1 MPVVPTAHDPQS
13 LSAPGAPMDS
23 TAVWLSALVLVV
35 LTATAVYSVERAES
49 TSTAALLCAVLCLI
63 APVVGPRSGCWLGG
77 SSCPWHAT
85 GTGEM
90 TACGQNAGWMVV
102 AVVVCGP

>member
-1 MPVVPTAHDPQS
+1 MPAVPTAHDPQP

-63 APVVGPRSGCWLGG
+63 APVVGPLVWLLARRVIV
-77 SSCPWHAT
+77 P
-85 GTGEM
+85 
-90 TACGQNAGWMVV
+90 V
-102 AVVVCGP
+102 ARHRYR